1 MNRNVLLLSIV
12 ISFLSSCGEDV
23 TYKQKYIELLENH
36 IQELQSEDE
45 KTELNEPII
54 VIDEDQVRRQ
64 AEEFYLF
71 LCGDIDNLLDLRLTE
86 KETNEWYILFRVK
99 TSDLDEFGFAIEKNH
114 TFSVTAKEGKLRF
127 EDNTINLGLCD

>member
-64 AEEFYLF
+64 A
-71 LCGDIDNLLDLRLTE
+71 
-86 KETNEWYILFRVK
+86 
-99 TSDLDEFGFAIEKNH
+99 
-114 TFSVTAKEGKLRF
+114 
-127 EDNTINLGLCD
+127 

>member
-1 MNRNVLLLSIV
+1 MYRNVLLFSIA
-12 ISFLSSCGEDV
+12 ISFLSSCGDDV

-36 IQELQSEDE
+36 IQELQREE
-45 KTELNEPII
+45 EQTELNEPI

-114 TFSVTAKEGKLRF
+114 TFSVSAKDGKLRF

>member
-1 MNRNVLLLSIV
+1 MYRNVLLFSIA
-12 ISFLSSCGEDV
+12 ISFLSSCGDDV

-36 IQELQSEDE
+36 IQELQREE
-45 KTELNEPII
+45 EQTELNEPI

-114 TFSVTAKEGKLRF
+114 TFSVTAKDGKLRF

>member
-1 MNRNVLLLSIV
+1 MYRNVLLFSFAI
-12 ISFLSSCGEDV
+12 IFLSSCGDDV

-36 IQELQSEDE
+36 IQELQREE
-45 KTELNEPII
+45 EQTELNEPI

-114 TFSVTAKEGKLRF
+114 TFSVTAKDGKLRF

>member
-1 MNRNVLLLSIV
+1 MYRNVLLFSIA
-12 ISFLSSCGEDV
+12 ISFLSSCGDDV

-36 IQELQSEDE
+36 IQELQREE
-45 KTELNEPII
+45 EQTELNEPI

-86 KETNEWYILFRVK
+86 KETNELYILFLVK
-99 TSDLDEFGFAIEKNH
+99 TSDLYEFGFAIEKNH
-114 TFSVTAKEGKLRF
+114 TFSVTAKDGKLRF

>member
-1 MNRNVLLLSIV
+1 MNRNILLLSIV

-86 KETNEWYILFRVK
+86 KESNEWYILFRVK
-99 TSDLDEFGFAIEKNH
+99 TSDLDEFGFPIEKNH

-127 EDNTINLGLCD
+127 EDNTLNLGICD

>member
-1 MNRNVLLLSIV
+1 MYRNVLLFSIA
-12 ISFLSSCGEDV
+12 ISFLSSCGDDV

-36 IQELQSEDE
+36 IQELQREE
-45 KTELNEPII
+45 EQIELNEPI

>member
-1 MNRNVLLLSIV
+1 MYRNVLLFSIA
-12 ISFLSSCGEDV
+12 IIFLSSCGEDV

-36 IQELQSEDE
+36 IQELQREE
-45 KTELNEPII
+45 EQTEMNEPI

>member
-1 MNRNVLLLSIV
+1 MYRNVLLFSIA
-12 ISFLSSCGEDV
+12 ISFLSSCGDDV

-36 IQELQSEDE
+36 VQELQREE
-45 KTELNEPII
+45 EQTELNEPI

>member
-1 MNRNVLLLSIV
+1 MYRNVLLFSIA
-12 ISFLSSCGEDV
+12 ISFLSYCGDDV

-36 IQELQSEDE
+36 IQELQREE
-45 KTELNEPII
+45 EQTELNEPI

>member
-1 MNRNVLLLSIV
+1 MYRNVLLFSIA
-12 ISFLSSCGEDV
+12 ISFLSSCGDDV

-36 IQELQSEDE
+36 IQELQREE
-45 KTELNEPII
+45 EQTELNEPI

>member
-1 MNRNVLLLSIV
+1 MYRNVLLFSFA
-12 ISFLSSCGEDV
+12 ISFLSSCGDDV

-36 IQELQSEDE
+36 IQELQREE
-45 KTELNEPII
+45 EQTELNEPI

-114 TFSVTAKEGKLRF
+114 TFSVTAKDGKLRF

>member
-1 MNRNVLLLSIV
+1 MYRNVLLFSIA
-12 ISFLSSCGEDV
+12 ISFLSSCGDDV

-36 IQELQSEDE
+36 IQELQREE
-45 KTELNEPII
+45 EQTELNEPI

-71 LCGDIDNLLDLRLTE
+71 LCGDIDNLWDLRLTE

>member
-1 MNRNVLLLSIV
+1 MYRNVLLFSIA
-12 ISFLSSCGEDV
+12 IIFLSSCGEDV

-36 IQELQSEDE
+36 IQELQREE
-45 KTELNEPII
+45 EQTELNEPI

>member
-1 MNRNVLLLSIV
+1 MYRNVLLFSIA
-12 ISFLSSCGEDV
+12 ISFLSSCGDDV

-36 IQELQSEDE
+36 IQELQREE
-45 KTELNEPII
+45 EQTELNEPI

-99 TSDLDEFGFAIEKNH
+99 TSDLDEFGFAIEKNY